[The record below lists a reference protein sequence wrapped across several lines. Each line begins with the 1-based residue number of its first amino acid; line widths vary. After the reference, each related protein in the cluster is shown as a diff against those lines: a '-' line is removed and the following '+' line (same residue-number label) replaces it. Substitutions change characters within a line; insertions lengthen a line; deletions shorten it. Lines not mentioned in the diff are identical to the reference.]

1 MVYARSAS
9 ALYSMTPQNIICTIE
24 MVKEAVHQIIDSFK
38 YTYSE
43 KLINNYPYEPET

>member
-9 ALYSMTPQNIICTIE
+9 ALYSMTPHKICTIE

>member
-9 ALYSMTPQNIICTIE
+9 ALYSMTPQNKICTIE

-43 KLINNYPYEPET
+43 KLINP